1 MLLNKKNC
9 QLFQL
14 GKRRILIETGLIF
27 LNELSKMGLINNL
40 YLFKS
45 SVKLGSG
52 GFNNTKKNFLKS
64 LKNLKQVNVNL
75 NNDSLFKSR
84 VS

>member
-1 MLLNKKNC
+1 
-9 QLFQL
+9 
-14 GKRRILIETGLIF
+14 
-27 LNELSKMGLINNL
+27 MGLINNL

-52 GFNNTKKNFLKS
+52 GLNNTKKNFLKS